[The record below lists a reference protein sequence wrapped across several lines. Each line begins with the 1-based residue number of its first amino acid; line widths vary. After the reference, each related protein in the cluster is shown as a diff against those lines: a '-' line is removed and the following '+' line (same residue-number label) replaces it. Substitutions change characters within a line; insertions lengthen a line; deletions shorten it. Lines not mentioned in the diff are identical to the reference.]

1 MERDAMPRRYIR
13 FLPILLALAVLTQL
27 TVYAKKAADT
37 QAPTAP
43 QDLTATGVD
52 ETSVTLRWSASTD
65 NKKISAYLIY
75 RNSVYITT
83 AYRTS
88 YTATGL
94 TAATSYSFYVKAKD
108 SSGNLSEASPVLTVK
123 TAGDVSD
130 TPASQTGYQVIGYY
144 ASWSAYG
151 GYTPSDIPASSLTC
165 VHYAFAKIGGD
176 LKITMGDPAVDPA
189 NFQKLSAL
197 KQSYPSLKTLISVG
211 GWNDSGNFSDAAYT
225 DASRTAFADSVVS
238 FLTQYNFDGVDLDW
252 EYPVSGGLET
262 NVRRS
267 ADQTN
272 FTLLLSKLREKLD
285 AQGVKDGRHYLLT
298 IAGGAGTS
306 YAADTE
312 LNLIANYVDYA
323 VVMTYDIHG
332 TWDAYTDLNAP
343 LYAPADTSPQYQW
356 SADQAVK
363 TWTAA
368 GFPASR
374 LVLGVP
380 FYGYLYTG
388 VSGGGSGLYQTFSG
402 GASVSYD
409 QVLKSYLTNS
419 GYTKY
424 VQAEAKVPWLY
435 NGSTFISYDDE
446 ESMAAKATYV
456 KENGLAGASIWELSQ
471 NRGGQLLNALVTGL
485 S

>member
-1 MERDAMPRRYIR
+1 MERDAMLRRYIR
-13 FLPILLALAVLTQL
+13 FLPILLALTVLTQL

-43 QDLTATGVD
+43 ANLTAASVG
-52 ETSVTLRWSASTD
+52 ETSVALRWSAATD
-65 NKKISAYLIY
+65 NKKISAYLVY
-75 RNSVYITT
+75 RNSAYIAT
-83 AYRTS
+83 AFGTS
-88 YTATGL
+88 YTASGL
-94 TAATSYSFYVKAKD
+94 TAATAYSFYVKARD
-108 SSGNLSEASPVLTVK
+108 SSGNLSEASPVLTGT
-123 TAGDVSD
+123 TAGSSSG
-130 TPASQTGYQVIGYY
+130 TPAAQTGYQVIGYY

-165 VHYAFAKIGGD
+165 VHYAFAEIGGD
-176 LKITMGDPAVDPA
+176 LKISMGDPAVDPS
-189 NFQKLSAL
+189 NYQKLSAL
-197 KQSYPSLKTLISVG
+197 KQSYPELKTLISVG

-252 EYPVSGGLET
+252 EYPVSGGLAT
-262 NVRRS
+262 NVCRS
-267 ADQTN
+267 ADKTN
-272 FTLLLSKLREKLD
+272 FTLLLAKLREKLD
-285 AQGVKDGRHYLLT
+285 AQEAKDGKHYLLT

-306 YAADTE
+306 YAANTE

-343 LYAPADTSPQYQW
+343 LYSPAEPSPQYKW
-356 SADQAVK
+356 SADQGVK

-368 GFPASR
+368 GFPASK

-380 FYGYLYTG
+380 FYGYLYSG
-388 VSGGGSGLYQTFSG
+388 VNSGGTGLYQTFSG
-402 GASVSYD
+402 GTSISYD
-409 QVLKSYLTNS
+409 QILKSYLTNS

-424 VQAEAKVPWLY
+424 VHADAKVPWLF

-446 ESMAAKATYV
+446 TSMSAKAAYV
-456 KENGLAGASIWELSQ
+456 KKAGLAGASIWELSQ
-471 NRGGQLLNALVTGL
+471 NKGGQLLNALVNGL